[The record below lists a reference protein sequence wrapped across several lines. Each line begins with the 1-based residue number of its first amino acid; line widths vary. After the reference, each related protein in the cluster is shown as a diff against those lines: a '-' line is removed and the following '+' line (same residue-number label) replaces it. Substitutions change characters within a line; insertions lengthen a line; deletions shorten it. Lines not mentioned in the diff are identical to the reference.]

1 VSVAPVLEGAPARRP
16 ASGLRVPGWVVSVV
30 VPVLSVLAALG
41 LWELI
46 SRTEVISQRDLPAM
60 STTVQALWSM
70 VQTAAFWIAFGETV
84 RGWAIGLGL
93 AAAFAIPIGIALG
106 SSDFAASAFR
116 VPIEFLRPI
125 PSAALIPLLFLT
137 LGTTLKSEIFLA
149 TFGAFWPLLVQT
161 MYGVRDVDPI
171 ATDTARSFRL
181 GWMERLYRVTL
192 PSALPYIFTGI
203 RISSTVALILA
214 FTAEL
219 FMGTPGLGQRLNYYE
234 TFGLNPEIYALALAT
249 GLLGVAIHFAV
260 SALER
265 YVLRWHPSQRKGATT

>member
-1 VSVAPVLEGAPARRP
+1 VSAAPVPSDSPAHPHLAAPRV
-16 ASGLRVPGWVVSVV
+16 SGRVVSIA
-30 VPVLSVLAALG
+30 VPVLSVLVALG

-46 SRTEVISQRDLPAM
+46 SQTETISQRDLPAM
-60 STTVQALWSM
+60 STTVQALWDM
-70 VQTAAFWIAFGETV
+70 VQTGTFWKALGETV

-93 AAAFAIPIGIALG
+93 ATALAIPIGIALG

-137 LGTTLKSEIFLA
+137 LGTTLKSEVFLA

-161 MYGVRDVDPI
+161 MYGVRDVDPVAI
-171 ATDTARSFRL
+171 DTARSFRL
-181 GWMERLYRVTL
+181 TRNERLFRVTL
-192 PSALPYIFTGI
+192 PSALPYIMTGI

-219 FMGTPGLGQRLNYYE
+219 FMGTPGLGQRLNYVE
-234 TFGLNPEIYALALAT
+234 SFGLNDQIYALALAT

-260 SALER
+260 TALEKR
-265 YVLRWHPSQRKGATT
+265 VLRWHPSQRKSTT

>member
-1 VSVAPVLEGAPARRP
+1 MSAAQARLDVPSHGRRALDKVGSVA
-16 ASGLRVPGWVVSVV
+16 
-30 VPVLSVLAALG
+30 VPVVSVLAALA

-46 SRTEVISQRDLPAM
+46 SRTETISQRDLPAM

-70 VQTAAFWIAFGETV
+70 VQTAAFWIAFGQTV

-93 AAAFAIPIGIALG
+93 AAALAIPIGIALG

-171 ATDTARSFRL
+171 AIDTARSFRL
-181 GWMERLYRVTL
+181 GRFERLYRVTL

-219 FMGTPGLGQRLNYYE
+219 FMGTPGLGQRLNVYE

-260 SALER
+260 SAVER